1 MRFSIIIPVLN
12 EEAVLDDTL
21 THLSKICAQQDCE
34 LLIVDGGSCDRTVAI
49 AERFGRVI
57 TAARGRAS
65 QMNTGASAARG
76 DALIFLHADTQLP
89 SDVFKAIE
97 QTLAKPFVVGGAFKL
112 CFNCDLWSYRLVAFA
127 TNLRSRIQQIYTG
140 DQTFFI
146 RASSFHAI
154 GGFPDQPLMEDIEII
169 TQLRKL
175 GRVVLLSQ
183 YVTTSARRHKKIG
196 LFRSVLFMWYLRTLY
211 RIGVSPANLQ
221 RMYIDIR

>member
-21 THLSKICAQQDCE
+21 THLSEICAQHDCE
-34 LLIVDGGSCDRTVAI
+34 LLIVDGGSCDHTVAI

-57 TAARGRAS
+57 TAALGRAS

-76 DALIFLHADTQLP
+76 DVFIFLHADTQLP
-89 SDVFKAIE
+89 SDVFTAIE
-97 QTLAKPFVVGGAFKL
+97 QTLAKPLVVGGAFKL
-112 CFNCDLWSYRLVAFA
+112 CFNCELWSYRLVAFA
-127 TNLRSRIQQIYTG
+127 TNLRSRVQQIYTG

-146 RASSFHAI
+146 RASSFHTI

-169 TQLRKL
+169 TRLRKL
-175 GRVVLLSQ
+175 GRLVLLPQ

-211 RIGVSPANLQ
+211 RFGVSPANLQ